1 MDATRYGLTFLRE
14 RGYFERE
21 DTDAA
26 RVDGEP
32 ERFRFDPDARL
43 AYFESVD
50 PGRQEVV
57 VDELRLR
64 GRNFDYY
71 WFWNPDSDRVAVYN
85 RYGEHKW
92 FVYDQSVGHAPDIR
106 DSKRGKLAAVDD
118 GLEGLFD
125 IRDVVDRFY
134 RDLWDVRIDIARSF
148 DGPPGAEI
156 DDEARLMAAQ
166 RTIDRLIF
174 CYFLVEKDVIHG
186 IDSAGN
192 RVALDP
198 TELFESVLGD
208 GDFYAFLSATFF
220 DHLNATGWTEYE
232 VSDALSVA
240 VPFLNGG
247 LFRNHAIATDSGDE
261 IRERE
266 LDGADCDWD
275 RLVGELDE
283 YDWLIEQ
290 SPAEGTDS
298 PDKLSPAVLGHIFEK
313 FVVTVSEL
321 SDEASLSL
329 AELDEMDVSES
340 GEQFLRGNR
349 KVGAYY
355 TPNYVAYENAR
366 ETLWNR
372 VREKLAA
379 RTDLDAAAIPDSDEF
394 FERIRGDGNAKSAAG
409 GDPALTAVDLADV
422 EDVLA
427 SLSVIDPSAGSGAFL
442 LTAGEILEAWR
453 RKCSDGDG
461 DRDRYALRRDVIRES
476 LYGVDLLDGAVEVC
490 KLRLWLWLI
499 GANEIDLDA
508 GEPDV
513 ETLPNVDCN
522 VRRGNG
528 LVGVATA
535 DDGDSPVSDLEFD
548 WVDGE
553 RTTYPVAVADYR
565 ETIEAYQTASGERA
579 EELRERVTTQRAILR
594 AELNRVYAQE
604 RDVTVEEPLES
615 FDEFERTMAEVTGS
629 VKLNLDFDSAM
640 TEEEREQVSAAGF
653 REQRN
658 WATTAYHAD
667 VRTADPERVEEIFEL
682 MADRGSV
689 TVERPIT
696 AEDVESLD
704 PFHWLFE
711 FPTAYSPTEDE
722 AFDVVIGNPPHG
734 SDVGSLQKSIL
745 EDSYDLIDGGREVAK
760 LFTERSWALTEGELS
775 YVVPKPST
783 YNSNWEDFRAFCLD
797 EMHRGVDLGKA
808 FRNVDHEQVTIH
820 LSRDAAG
827 DDYLCGPLAVGS
839 YHVDGAATVDRAFA
853 AKLGT
858 LPVSFSVAEQ
868 EVAAG
873 LGEVDYP
880 TLGSVGADAG
890 RGASTTTRISD
901 EADSTDEAGSAGDA
915 DATDVDDAP
924 IAYNGKQVQ
933 RYFTRAPEDHIE
945 LDGLSAATRRRLETP
960 KVMAQNIIAHKQ
972 NPYDHIVVA
981 ALYDPVGVSDFE
993 TVTNVVIPEESD
1005 LTAPALAV
1013 LLNTQFV
1020 NWFVYL
1026 SIFNR
1031 AIRDMHL
1038 DSYFLEHLVLPTEI
1052 SAAESDLL
1060 DDLYG
1065 LLAITAT
1072 AVEHDEL
1079 PGVVGADDGR
1089 PGAEDAYRE
1098 LQSVANAVT
1107 YELYLRDATTN
1118 RLETDLCGVLSD
1130 LLDGYET
1137 EYLDWYSSH
1146 LRADSDAAIA
1156 DRFSADL
1163 FRTATEV
1170 AEAVRTPEIDAE
1182 LAAIAEHPWVETIE
1196 RAQHTDGESR
1206 PTFGPT
1212 EDR

>member
-1 MDATRYGLTFLRE
+1 MCGTRYDLAFLRE
-14 RGYFERE
+14 QGYFERGE
-21 DTDAA
+21 ADVALL
-26 RVDGEP
+26 DGEFA
-32 ERFRFDPDARL
+32 ETRFCFDPDARL
-43 AYFESVD
+43 AYFEGVD
-50 PGRQEVV
+50 PERQEEV

-71 WFWNPDSDRVAVYN
+71 WFWNPDTERVAVYN

-92 FVYDQSVGHAPDIR
+92 FVYDQSVGHARDVR

-134 RDLWDVRIDIARSF
+134 RNLWDVRLDIARSF
-148 DGPPGAEI
+148 ALPPGTEI

-208 GDFYAFLSATFF
+208 GEFYAFLSATFF

-232 VSDALSVA
+232 VSDALSIA
-240 VPFLNGG
+240 FPSLDGG
-247 LFRNHAIATDSGDE
+247 LFRNHAIDTESGGE

-266 LDGADCDWD
+266 LDGSGCDWG
-275 RLVGELDE
+275 RLVGDLNE
-283 YDWLIEQ
+283 YNWLIEQ
-290 SPAEGTDS
+290 SPDEGTDS

-313 FVVTVSEL
+313 FVITVSEL

-340 GEQFLRGNR
+340 GEQLLAGN
-349 KVGAYY
+349 KQVGAYY

-394 FERIRGDGNAKSAAG
+394 FEEVRGDA
-409 GDPALTAVDLADV
+409 DPSVDLADV

-442 LTAGEILEAWR
+442 LTAGEILEEWR
-453 RKCSDGDG
+453 RKCADGDD
-461 DRDRYALRRDVIRES
+461 DRDRYTLRRDVIRES

-499 GANEIDLDA
+499 GANAVDL
-508 GEPDV
+508 GEADPGI
-513 ETLPNVDCN
+513 EPLPNLDCN
-522 VRRGNG
+522 LRQGNG

-535 DDGDSPVSDLEFD
+535 GNDGSPIPDCEFD
-548 WVDGE
+548 WVDDE
-553 RTTYPVAVADYR
+553 RRTYSEAVADYR
-565 ETIEAYQTASGERA
+565 ETIEAYQPASGERA
-579 EELRERVTTQRAILR
+579 EELRDRLTTQRDVLQE
-594 AELNRVYAQE
+594 ELNRVYAQE
-604 RDVTVEEPLES
+604 RDVTVEESLES
-615 FDEFERTMAEVTGS
+615 FDEFERTMAEVTGA
-629 VKLNLDFDSAM
+629 VKLNLDFDSTM
-640 TEEEREQVSAAGF
+640 THAEREQVSEAGF

-658 WATTAYHAD
+658 WKTTAYHAD
-667 VRTADPERVEEIFEL
+667 VRQADPENVEDVFEL

-689 TVERPIT
+689 SVERPIT
-696 AEDVESLD
+696 AEDVSSLD
-704 PFHWLFE
+704 PFHWIFE
-711 FPTAYSPTEDE
+711 FPTAYSPTEGE

-734 SDVGSLQKSIL
+734 SDLGSLQKSVL
-745 EDSYDLIDGGREVAK
+745 EDSYDLIDGSREVAK

-775 YVVPKPST
+775 YIVPKPST
-783 YNSNWEDFRAFCLD
+783 YNSNWEDFREFCLD

-827 DDYLCGPLAVGS
+827 DDYRCGPLAPGS
-839 YHVDGAATVDRAFA
+839 YHVDGAATVDRSFA

-873 LGEVDYP
+873 LGGVDYP
-880 TLGSVGADAG
+880 TLGSIGADAG
-890 RGASTTTRISD
+890 RGASTTNRIRS
-901 EADSTDEAGSAGDA
+901 DA
-915 DATDVDDAP
+915 DGAEDAADAGADAP

-933 RYFTRAPEDHIE
+933 RYFTRAAEDRIE
-945 LDGLSAATRRRLETP
+945 TEGLSPATRERVETP

-972 NPYDHIVVA
+972 NPYDHIIVA
-981 ALYDPVGVSDFE
+981 SLYDPVGVYDFE

-1005 LTAPALAV
+1005 LTYTALAL
-1013 LLNTQFV
+1013 LLNTQFA
-1020 NWFVYL
+1020 NWFVYFY
-1026 SIFNR
+1026 IFNR

-1038 DSYFLEHLVLPTEI
+1038 DSYFLEHLVLPMEI
-1052 SAAESDLL
+1052 SATESELL

-1079 PGVVGADDGR
+1079 PGAVATDDEPPRDAERDGEL
-1089 PGAEDAYRE
+1089 PGATDAYRE

-1107 YELYLRDATTN
+1107 YELYLRDATTD
-1118 RLETDLCGVLSD
+1118 RLETDLCGVLSN

-1137 EYLDWYSSH
+1137 GYLDWYRSH
-1146 LRADSDAAIA
+1146 LQAGSDAAIA

-1170 AEAVRTPEIDAE
+1170 ADAVRTPEIDAE

-1196 RAQHTDGESR
+1196 RGQHTDGESR